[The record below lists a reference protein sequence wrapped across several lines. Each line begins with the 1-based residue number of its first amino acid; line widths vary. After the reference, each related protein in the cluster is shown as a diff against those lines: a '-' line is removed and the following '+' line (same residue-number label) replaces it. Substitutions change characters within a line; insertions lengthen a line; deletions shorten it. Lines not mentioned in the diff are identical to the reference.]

1 MTRVPG
7 VPVTTDA
14 SPAAVEPGRPGSVAI
29 LVLLLVMTLATRL
42 IFTFAIPWCAED
54 AYITFRYA
62 AHWAQG
68 LGPVY
73 NAGEKAWG
81 FTSPLWTSMLALM
94 AFAGAPIEQ
103 AARVTL
109 VGCDLLS
116 LVLAWRLLERH
127 SRLAATAF
135 GLFFAC
141 WPRLAQLPATG
152 LETSLVT
159 CLLLAAASLAA
170 TRGGGALNGLLAL
183 SRPEGAA
190 MSVLLGWRLQRRQ
203 RLVWLAVAALLGGFM
218 LYFGQWFP
226 SSVGSKA
233 TVYGIQW
240 FKGLYWLEWLIPGL
254 PPQTADGEALAPIAA
269 LFAAGLIAILAQWRH
284 SPPRESPLPVL
295 LGCGLATLLG
305 YLLLGVPWSFWY
317 APTPMVAI
325 LLAVFTGL
333 ASAGGLRWT
342 LVPFV
347 IFLLFAWGSVAP
359 RVVRLQTHDAAIF
372 MGLGQTLRED
382 AAGRPSSVMLEP
394 IGIIGYV
401 SGMRV
406 VDEVGLVTPWV
417 AREREQGDGW
427 YARVLQRDRPDYV
440 VIRRDWLAGGVSW
453 AGAGAPFVSQQQAD
467 SALTDYEVLRLRAGQ
482 GLPEGAARLLILRRR
497 R

>member
-1 MTRVPG
+1 MKVSITRDFPR
-7 VPVTTDA
+7 TL
-14 SPAAVEPGRPGSVAI
+14 GRPGSVAV
-29 LVLLLVMTLATRL
+29 LVLLLAMTLATRL
-42 IFTFAIPWCAED
+42 YFIFAVPWCAED

-68 LGPVY
+68 LGPAY

-81 FTSPLWTSMLALM
+81 FTSPLWTGMLALL
-94 AFAGAPIEQ
+94 ALAGAPLEQ
-103 AARVTL
+103 SARVTL

-116 LVLAWRLLERH
+116 LVLAWRLLVRH
-127 SRLAATAF
+127 SRLAAAAF

-141 WPRLAQLPATG
+141 WPRLAHLPATG

-170 TRGGGALNGLLAL
+170 TRGGGMLNGLLAL

-190 MSVLLGWRLQRRQ
+190 MSVLVAGRLGRRQ
-203 RLVWLAVAALLGGFM
+203 RLVWLAVAASLGGFM
-218 LYFGQWFP
+218 LYFGRWFP

-240 FKGLYWLEWLIPGL
+240 FRGLYWLEWLIPGL
-254 PPQTADGEALAPIAA
+254 PPQTADGEALAPVAV
-269 LFAAGLIAILAQWRH
+269 LLAAGLIAILAQWRR
-284 SPPRESPLPVL
+284 SLPRESPLPVL
-295 LGCGLATLLG
+295 LGCGLATLFG
-305 YLLLGVPWSFWY
+305 YLMLGVPWCFWY

-333 ASAGGLRWT
+333 AASGALRWT
-342 LVPFV
+342 LAPFAV
-347 IFLLFAWGSVAP
+347 FLVFAWVSVAP

-372 MGLGQTLRED
+372 MGLGQTLRDD

-394 IGIIGYV
+394 IGIIGHV

-406 VDEVGLVTPWV
+406 IDEVGLVTPWV
-417 AREREQGDGW
+417 ARERERGAGW
-427 YARVLQRDRPDYV
+427 YARVMRRDRPDYLV
-440 VIRRDWLAGGVSW
+440 FRRDWLAGGVPW
-453 AGAGAPFVSQQQAD
+453 AGAGAPFLSQQQAD
-467 SALTDYEVLRLRAGQ
+467 SALKDYEVLRLRAGQ